1 MNKYLVSLLGLF
13 WLTSVSVHAQD
24 TSIMMTYYG
33 TANDA
38 ARAKTM
44 EPLNAKVSQTFPK
57 SIIAEAYTS
66 DMVVRALRK
75 RGIEKYTV
83 GEAFANLR
91 QAKSP
96 VLVVNVQL
104 LDGIMTDK
112 LQADISSTG
121 VSADSL
127 RYTSP
132 LLYNSDDARWL
143 ARMLAKHIKA
153 DSDEEVVLV
162 GHGTNDS
169 ANAMYALIDYVMQHE
184 VDERYHVGTIENYPD
199 MDMIKK
205 ILHAKQAR
213 KVVLYPLL
221 LIAGNHALEDIQG
234 DWKDKLEKAGYS
246 VRVIR
251 EGLLEIP
258 EVQQRIIDKISNKV
272 Y

>member
-1 MNKYLVSLLGLF
+1 
-13 WLTSVSVHAQD
+13 
-24 TSIMMTYYG
+24 MTYYG

-91 QAKSP
+91 QVKTP

-104 LDGIMTDK
+104 LDGVMTDK
-112 LQADISSTG
+112 LQADLRLAG
-121 VSADSL
+121 MSADSIG
-127 RYTSP
+127 YTSP
-132 LLYNSDDARWL
+132 LLCNSGDARWL
-143 ARMLAKHIKA
+143 AQMLVKHIKV

-162 GHGTNDS
+162 GHGSNDS

-184 VDERYHVGTIENYPD
+184 VDGRYHVGTIENYPD
-199 MDMIKK
+199 LDMVIK

-246 VRVIR
+246 VRVIC

-258 EVQQRIIDKISNKV
+258 EVQQRIIDKINNKL

>member
-1 MNKYLVSLLGLF
+1 MNRYLVFLLGLF
-13 WLTSVSVHAQD
+13 GLTSASLHAQE

-44 EPLNAKVSQTFPK
+44 ELLNAKVSQTFPK
-57 SIIAEAYTS
+57 SVIAEAYTS

-75 RGIEKYTV
+75 RGVEKYTV

-91 QAKSP
+91 QAKHP
-96 VLVVNVQL
+96 ILVVNTQL
-104 LDGIMTDK
+104 LDGVMTDK
-112 LQADISSTG
+112 LQTDIQALGISPDS
-121 VSADSL
+121 VS
-127 RYTSP
+127 YTQP
-132 LLYNSDDARWL
+132 LLYNSADARWL
-143 ARMLAKHIKA
+143 AHMLAKHIKA
-153 DSDEEVVLV
+153 EADEEVVLV

-199 MDMIKK
+199 LDMILK
-205 ILHAKQAR
+205 ILHDKQAS

-221 LIAGNHALEDIQG
+221 LIAGNHALQDIQG
-234 DWKDKLEKAGYS
+234 DWKNQLEKAGYT
-246 VRVIR
+246 VRVVC

-258 EVQQRIIDKISNKV
+258 EVQQRIIDKISNKL
-272 Y
+272 

>member
-1 MNKYLVSLLGLF
+1 M
-13 WLTSVSVHAQD
+13 TSVSVHAQD
-24 TSIMMTYYG
+24 ASIMMTYYG

-91 QAKSP
+91 QVKTP

-104 LDGIMTDK
+104 LDGVMTDK

-121 VSADSL
+121 VSADSI

-132 LLYNSDDARWL
+132 LLYNSDDF
-143 ARMLAKHIKA
+143 KKTQNEDNIISEVK
-153 DSDEEVVLV
+153 SEVVGQNV
-162 GHGTNDS
+162 
-169 ANAMYALIDYVMQHE
+169 AKKK
-184 VDERYHVGTIENYPD
+184 TIE
-199 MDMIKK
+199 K
-205 ILHAKQAR
+205 
-213 KVVLYPLL
+213 
-221 LIAGNHALEDIQG
+221 
-234 DWKDKLEKAGYS
+234 EKNCF
-246 VRVIR
+246 
-251 EGLLEIP
+251 
-258 EVQQRIIDKISNKV
+258 QCC
-272 Y
+272 